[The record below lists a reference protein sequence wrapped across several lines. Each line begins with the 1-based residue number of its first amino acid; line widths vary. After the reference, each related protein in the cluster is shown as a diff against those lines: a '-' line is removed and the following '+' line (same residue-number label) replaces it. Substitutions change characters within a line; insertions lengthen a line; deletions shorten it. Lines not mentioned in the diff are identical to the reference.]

1 MEQPN
6 SLKPERWGA
15 QASAFFRATFLRG
28 LPPASS
34 LSGRGK
40 ASPSEVSEE
49 LSSSCSSTDGN
60 LVMWNNIL
68 IAKHVSKWQFP
79 QVKSI
84 NSSSRTYCE
93 NTLMV
98 LPVTA
103 LSCFVPVT
111 AGWPEFVSQIKNFVS
126 NSGKWQI
133 LESQLTLFTAEK
145 QGTQDTCKLQP
156 PPSAGAALAI
166 LPAGDKLFQVLGLQV
181 VCSHLF
187 QVHTTYHKAQG
198 TVRYG
203 GAGDAE
209 IASEE
214 AKEERGWRVLSTCN
228 KVHFESAKRMPNHL
242 AQNLFLHF
250 PRPSLIPLLG

>member
-6 SLKPERWGA
+6 SLELERWA

-60 LVMWNNIL
+60 LVMCNNIL
-68 IAKHVSKWQFP
+68 ITKNVSKWQFP

-84 NSSSRTYCE
+84 NSFSRTYHE

-111 AGWPEFVSQIKNFVS
+111 AGWPEFVSQFKSLVS

-133 LESQLTLFTAEK
+133 LESQLTLFTAGK

-156 PPSAGAALAI
+156 PPSAAAALAI

-181 VCSHLF
+181 VCSHPF
-187 QVHTTYHKAQG
+187 QVITYNIPQS
-198 TVRYG
+198 V
-203 GAGDAE
+203 
-209 IASEE
+209 
-214 AKEERGWRVLSTCN
+214 VSTCN
-228 KVHFESAKRMPNHL
+228 KVHFESAKRMPNL
-242 AQNLFLHF
+242 FTQNLFLHF